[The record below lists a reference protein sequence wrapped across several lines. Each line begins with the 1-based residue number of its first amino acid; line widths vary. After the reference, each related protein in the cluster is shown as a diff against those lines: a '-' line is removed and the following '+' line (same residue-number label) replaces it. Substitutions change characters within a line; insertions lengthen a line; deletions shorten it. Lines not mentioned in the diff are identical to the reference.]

1 MEYEI
6 VSNGNL
12 IFKLPNTQN
21 NMPWTGWFLRGHLFT
36 VWFVTASYCL
46 MVNTKKK
53 RRNTNTNVTV
63 VFVHLTVN
71 RKANCCSSEPE
82 TSRQN
87 TKMCGAGTLFVV
99 TGMYILCGNL
109 LSSCALKIKTPNP
122 TVIIFFLF
130 MLSKTCQTFGES
142 RLRCRGTKH
151 EHVLVFHSVC
161 SLIFGTSISQAS
173 RKPRDCC
180 CACDKGLGEG
190 GYRPAH

>member
-1 MEYEI
+1 MNWVVFERAF
-6 VSNGNL
+6 VHSL
-12 IFKLPNTQN
+12 ICYCFLLPY
-21 NMPWTGWFLRGHLFT
+21 GKH
-36 VWFVTASYCL
+36 
-46 MVNTKKK
+46 KKK
-53 RRNTNTNVTV
+53 KKEETQTQTSQWSLL
-63 VFVHLTVN
+63 HLTVN
-71 RKANCCSSEPE
+71 LKANCCSSEPE

-109 LSSCALKIKTPNP
+109 LSSCALKIKIPNP

-161 SLIFGTSISQAS
+161 SLIVGTSTSQAS

-190 GYRPAH
+190 GYRPSH